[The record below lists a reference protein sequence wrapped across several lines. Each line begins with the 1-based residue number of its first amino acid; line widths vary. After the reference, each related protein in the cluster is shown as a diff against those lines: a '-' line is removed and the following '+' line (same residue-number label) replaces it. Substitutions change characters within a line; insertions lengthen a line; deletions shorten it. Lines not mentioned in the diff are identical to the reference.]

1 MGYNNIRSKQ
11 IYHNREIP
19 PTTLSKILNEQ
30 EHLLSKKTYVK
41 YMTKLIDNIEPKQ
54 FLKEIMKDFD
64 IVDKDLQKE
73 IDKIEGMKREAS
85 KLSKKYNKFHDQ

>member
-1 MGYNNIRSKQ
+1 
-11 IYHNREIP
+11 
-19 PTTLSKILNEQ
+19 
-30 EHLLSKKTYVK
+30 
-41 YMTKLIDNIEPKQ
+41 MTKLIDNIEPKQ